1 VNYVV
6 PGAELIKFAKQLLR
20 KMLAN
25 APLAL
30 SLTMQAVDVGLSC
43 GLAEGLQYEAAAFGL
58 SAATKDM
65 QEGVA
70 AFLGKRSPNFEG
82 K

>member
-1 VNYVV
+1 MV
-6 PGAELIKFAKQLLR
+6 PGAELIGFAKQLLR

-25 APLAL
+25 APVAL

-43 GLAEGLQYEAAAFGL
+43 GLTEGLHYEATAFGL

-70 AFLGKRSPNFEG
+70 AFLGKRVPNFEG